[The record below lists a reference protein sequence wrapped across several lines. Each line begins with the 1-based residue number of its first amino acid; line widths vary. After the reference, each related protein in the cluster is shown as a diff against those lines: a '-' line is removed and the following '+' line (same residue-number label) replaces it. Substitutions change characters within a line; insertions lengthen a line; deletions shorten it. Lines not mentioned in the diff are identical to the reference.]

1 MEKEILA
8 RFKLPEDPPNDL
20 PGCLSPGIILPAS
33 HWTLLVAKEA
43 GDVGFQLGA
52 LGYPSREILRHIQ
65 PDKQI
70 YGFFSAFFT

>member
-8 RFKLPEDPPNDL
+8 RFKLPEDPPSDL

-52 LGYPSREILRHIQ
+52 WPPS
-65 PDKQI
+65 
-70 YGFFSAFFT
+70 